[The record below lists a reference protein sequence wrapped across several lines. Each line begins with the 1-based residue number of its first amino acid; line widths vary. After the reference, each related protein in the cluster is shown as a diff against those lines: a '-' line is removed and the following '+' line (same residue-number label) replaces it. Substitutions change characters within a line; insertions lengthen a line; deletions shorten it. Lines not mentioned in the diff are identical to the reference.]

1 MWVRDLKSPPQA
13 LALFQVYHRFAPLTS
28 FSGPIW
34 RYQVDQDVSL
44 QAFLM
49 PGQSHGS
56 FLHLRRGPTLTLRPP
71 LMRIEGQLE
80 ALFPSELPLLDWI
93 AQGTRW
99 WLRNLGSVDLDN
111 PMRLGLL
118 NGLAELDRSAFPDL
132 DAAVAYHPIV
142 PLCDGSW
149 LSLEEL
155 RKFARVYAAEVKGM
169 AAQPGWKGDYPIVQ
183 SLVAKSLASL
193 LSVELEVLEPDQPAT
208 RERWSYLLA
217 LSRGSAALT
226 LSKDEDGF
234 SSWIFGPPRQPT
246 YRVEKI
252 FADPSPAFRIV
263 SEWPANDKD
272 QSVPP
277 QLMKSVRSAILKQ
290 GRELLGSLVR
300 VRGGW
305 PQALDLAEVLLRN
318 GLLAPEELE
327 TYKLAEQTTLA
338 DLRARRHKRKPAP
351 ENVVTEQPAEP
362 GPAEP
367 DLPYEPSQLRQ
378 LNWTQK
384 VGENRMHARY
394 LAARDGLSDV
404 VVLYGGEEVERQRLQ
419 IFPDWPLSL
428 EIRLFLLNR
437 PRHTQSGGW
446 LEVLAKA
453 LLEGLETPLRLLQTY
468 PEGFHEVCCL
478 VGIALQSGR
487 TPPGWV
493 WDILD
498 EEGNSLGQQ
507 LGRGDPMTTIRE
519 LLKK

>member
-1 MWVRDLKSPPQA
+1 MMWVRDLKSPPQA
-13 LALFQVYHRFAPLTS
+13 LALFQIYHRFAPLTS
-28 FSGPIW
+28 FSGPTW

-80 ALFPSELPLLDWI
+80 ALFPSELPLLDWM

-118 NGLAELDRSAFPDL
+118 HGLAEMDRSAFPEL

-155 RKFARVYAAEVKGM
+155 RKYARVYSAEVKGM
-169 AAQPGWKGDYPIVQ
+169 AAQPGWHGDFPIVQ

-193 LSVELEVLEPDQPAT
+193 LSVELEVLENDQPAT
-208 RERWSYLLA
+208 LKRWSYLLA
-217 LSRGSAALT
+217 LPRGSAELT
-226 LSKDEDGF
+226 LSTDEDGF
-234 SSWIFGPPRQPT
+234 STWILGPPHQPGG
-246 YRVEKI
+246 YFIERI
-252 FADPSPAFRIV
+252 FEAPAPAFRIAADWAADERRV
-263 SEWPANDKD
+263 PRKLLEWVRAAVLGEGRDLLASLLKSEGG
-272 QSVPP
+272 
-277 QLMKSVRSAILKQ
+277 RTQ
-290 GRELLGSLVR
+290 G
-300 VRGGW
+300 
-305 PQALDLAEVLLRN
+305 LDLAEVLLRHQRVT
-318 GLLAPEELE
+318 PEELE
-327 TYKLAEQTTLA
+327 TYGLAEHSIP
-338 DLRARRHKRKPAP
+338 RNRRYKPTFAP
-351 ENVVTEQPAEP
+351 
-362 GPAEP
+362 
-367 DLPYEPSQLRQ
+367 LRQ
-378 LNWTQK
+378 NVKITIKTVQVSKPDPTFELSRLRQVNWTQK
-384 VGENRMHARY
+384 AGGHPMRTRF
-394 LAARDGLSDV
+394 LAARDGLSEV

-419 IFPDWPLSL
+419 IFPDWPVSL
-428 EIRLFLLNR
+428 EIRLFLTNR
-437 PRHTQSGGW
+437 PRRAPTEGW

-453 LLEGLETPLRLLQTY
+453 LLDGLETPLRLLQTY

-498 EEGNSLGQQ
+498 EDGNSLGQQ
-507 LGRGDPMTTIRE
+507 LGDGDPLTTIRE

>member
-13 LALFQVYHRFAPLTS
+13 LALFQIYHRFAPLTS

-80 ALFPSELPLLDWI
+80 ALFPSELPLLDWM

-118 NGLAELDRSAFPDL
+118 HGLAEMDRSAFPDL

-155 RKFARVYAAEVKGM
+155 RKYARVYSAEVKGM
-169 AAQPGWKGDYPIVQ
+169 AAQPGWHGDSPIVQ

-193 LSVELEVLEPDQPAT
+193 LSVELEVLENDQ
-208 RERWSYLLA
+208 
-217 LSRGSAALT
+217 
-226 LSKDEDGF
+226 
-234 SSWIFGPPRQPT
+234 
-246 YRVEKI
+246 
-252 FADPSPAFRIV
+252 
-263 SEWPANDKD
+263 
-272 QSVPP
+272 
-277 QLMKSVRSAILKQ
+277 
-290 GRELLGSLVR
+290 
-300 VRGGW
+300 
-305 PQALDLAEVLLRN
+305 
-318 GLLAPEELE
+318 
-327 TYKLAEQTTLA
+327 
-338 DLRARRHKRKPAP
+338 PAP
-351 ENVVTEQPAEP
+351 ENVVTQQPAEP
-362 GPAEP
+362 
-367 DLPYEPSQLRQ
+367 DQPYEPSLLRQ

-384 VGENRMHARY
+384 VGENRMQARF
-394 LAARDGLSDV
+394 LAARDGLSEV
-404 VVLYGGEEVERQRLQ
+404 AVLYGGEAVERERLQ
-419 IFPDWPLSL
+419 IFPDWPVSL
-428 EIRLFLLNR
+428 EIRLFLTNR
-437 PRHTQSGGW
+437 PRRAPTEGW
-446 LEVLAKA
+446 LEILAKA
-453 LLEGLETPLRLLQTY
+453 LLDGLETPLRLLQTY

-498 EEGNSLGQQ
+498 EDGNSLGQQ
-507 LGRGDPMTTIRE
+507 LGDGDPLTTIRE